1 MPAPSKSW
9 VVISDTQVD
18 ADSPLDT
25 VLMTGLRDNV
35 VHLREW
41 MGSSFTPAVD
51 HDHDDVNS
59 KSVVLGVGAVVTAK
73 IADANVTLAKLKM
86 TRGSYGATTL
96 TQYHYIAIPLNSHI
110 PSAYKP
116 GGSYNMQL
124 LLQSR
129 VDTAWAANEKAEIT
143 VICNPVL
150 GEESFTI
157 YWDYHVN

>member
-9 VVISDTQVD
+9 VVVSDTQVD

-25 VLMTGLRDNV
+25 VLMTGLRDNA

-51 HDHDDVNS
+51 HDHDGVNS
-59 KSVVLGVGAVVTAK
+59 KSVVLGTGVVTTVK

-86 TRGSYGATTL
+86 TRGSYSADSGGSHFIT
-96 TQYHYIAIPLNSHI
+96 IPLNSHI

-116 GGSYNMQL
+116 GGSNSFQL
-124 LLQSR
+124 TLQSR
-129 VDTAWAANEKAEIT
+129 NDTAWASTEKAEIT
-143 VICNPVL
+143 AINTYVTQEMFYV
-150 GEESFTI
+150 

>member
-9 VVISDTQVD
+9 VGISDTQVD
-18 ADSPLDT
+18 ADSPIDT
-25 VLMTGLRDNV
+25 VLMTGLRDNA

-59 KSVVLGVGAVVTAK
+59 KSVVLGAGAVVTAK

-86 TRGSYGATTL
+86 TRGSYGAASGGT
-96 TQYHYIAIPLNSHI
+96 HYITIPLNSHI
-110 PSAYKP
+110 PSAQKS
-116 GGSYNMQL
+116 GGTYSMQL
-124 LLQSR
+124 ALQSR
-129 VDTAWAANEKAEIT
+129 NGLAWATTETSEISAILDVAST
-143 VICNPVL
+143 EQFYV
-150 GEESFTI
+150 

>member
-9 VVISDTQVD
+9 VVVSDTQVD

-25 VLMTGLRDNV
+25 VLMTGLRDNA
-35 VHLREW
+35 VHLKEW

-51 HDHDDVNS
+51 HDHDGINS
-59 KSVVLGVGAVVTAK
+59 KSVVLAAGAVVTAK

-86 TRGSYGATTL
+86 TRGSYGASSSGP
-96 TQYHYIAIPLNSHI
+96 HYLAIAANSHM
-110 PSAYKP
+110 PSAYKA

-124 LLQSR
+124 ALQSR
-129 VDTAWAANEKAEIT
+129 SDSVWAMTEKSEIT
-143 VICNPVL
+143 VNTDPSNTETFYV
-150 GEESFTI
+150 